1 MVRVIV
7 SVVGGLV
14 FFAFAAMALGAVAK
28 ELWPEYAAA
37 VPDRAYTLPM
47 LWSRLAAGAAA
58 TIFAAWLAVLLG
70 KQDLKIGFLIGVALL
85 ALSVPWHL
93 NIWHEYPVW
102 YHLTWF
108 AIILPSAL
116 LGGRLARK
124 SRDTQ
129 KVNVNN

>member
-1 MVRVIV
+1 VVRVII
-7 SVVGGLV
+7 SVVGGLL
-14 FFAFAAMALGAVAK
+14 FFALAGIALGALAK

-37 VPDRAYTLPM
+37 AADRAYTLPM

-58 TIFAAWLAVLLG
+58 TVCATWLAVMLG
-70 KQDLKIGFLIGVALL
+70 KQNLKTGFLIGVSLL

-93 NIWHEYPVW
+93 NIWDQYPVW

-108 AIILPSAL
+108 AIIIPSAL

-124 SRDTQ
+124 SG
-129 KVNVNN
+129 NA